1 MPKFEEHIRVRSKA
15 RSGGLMT
22 YVSIDNRDI
31 THKNGR
37 LINLLED
44 GLRNVGRA
52 RHAGSIPINDG
63 LNLKRIIIFER
74 LCSSYERPLDKAAV
88 CCVGQIRL
96 PGIKNKARHE
106 RHYQLHSH

>member
-74 LCSSYERPLDKAAV
+74 LCSTHQPPPATPPLFSVAPIHFPPITT
-88 CCVGQIRL
+88 Q
-96 PGIKNKARHE
+96 PT
-106 RHYQLHSH
+106 